1 MRPVFRPLVLATL
14 LGLATVAQAESPAA
28 TAASTA
34 VAAAAAPAKQVAGVQ
49 RLNVGDLLVTAL
61 YDGRTF
67 LPVSALKD
75 ISAEDATALLEARF
89 VPLTENGVQTA
100 VNAFLVEKDGKRILV
115 DAGSAAC
122 FGPTLGNV
130 VANLRDAGFD
140 PASIDTVLLTHLH
153 PDHVCGI
160 ATADGERVF
169 SNADILVA
177 REDADHWLSAEV
189 MAAAPEAARPMFKL
203 AQDAMK
209 PYQDAGRVKLFD
221 AGSEP
226 LAGVQALATQGHT
239 PGHTSYL
246 FAAADSTPLLVWG
259 DVLHSHA
266 VQFAR
271 PDVAF
276 EFDSDRPAAVAA
288 RRSLL
293 ARAADEKLWVGGA
306 HLPFPGLGH
315 VAREGE
321 AYRWIPVEFAPLAG
335 E

>member
-1 MRPVFRPLVLATL
+1 MRPAFRPFVLATA
-14 LGLATVAQAESPAA
+14 LGLAPLAQAESPAA
-28 TAASTA
+28 TAT
-34 VAAAAAPAKQVAGVQ
+34 AAAAVAPVKQVAGVQ
-49 RLNVGDLLVTAL
+49 RLNIGDLLVTAL

-67 LPVSALKD
+67 LPVSTLKD

-89 VPLTENGVQTA
+89 VPLTADGVQTA
-100 VNAFLVEKDGKRILV
+100 VNAFLVEKDGQRILV
-115 DAGSAAC
+115 DARSRLPSR
-122 FGPTLGNV
+122 PTLGNV
-130 VANLRDAGFD
+130 VANLRAAGID
-140 PASIDTVLLTHLH
+140 PGSIDTVLLTHLH

-177 REDADHWLSAEV
+177 REDAEHWLSAEV
-189 MAAAPEAARPMFKL
+189 MAAAPEAARGMFKL
-203 AQDAMK
+203 AQTALK
-209 PYQDAGRVKLFD
+209 PYQDANRVKLFD

-226 LAGVQALATQGHT
+226 LGGVQALATQGHT

-246 FAAADSTPLLVWG
+246 FAAVGSTPLLVWG

-315 VAREGE
+315 VAREGD
-321 AYRWIPVEFAPLAG
+321 AYRWTPVEFAPLAG